1 MTAERLYKRVT
12 SLQSYMNLFKSFGL
26 FGCPAKVV
34 CLIFVEGDIT
44 AKVMERWLCSKT
56 ISDCA
61 KALLGAYYVG
71 GGLPAALAFI
81 KWLGIDTEFEPD
93 VVEEA
98 IRTASGWTYL
108 PKIHEIETLES
119 KIGYKFTVKGLLLES
134 ITHASQQELGVFFCY
149 QRLEFLGDSVLDLLI
164 TWHLFQRYKDIDPG
178 ELTDLRSAS
187 VNNENLAHKVAVRHK
202 LQQHLQHNSGLL
214 LEKITEFVKRLED
227 SDENKYMLL
236 SNGTSK
242 VPKVL
247 GDMVE
252 SIAGAVLIDTKLD
265 LDKVWEIFEPLLS
278 PIATPENL
286 ELPPLRELTELCSH
300 HGYFLNTTCT
310 NEGDMYEK
318 GFLHSRY
325 ASKGMQAEEKIASH
339 KEYVEKSCSLMLDIE
354 IPMPAK
360 HDEVV
365 NSKNVSGVRVK
376 VQKGGPRTTLHELC
390 KRCQWPMP
398 TFETVDWKP
407 SHQLAVY
414 EVALRTNTIAVL
426 ETGSGKT
433 MISIMLVKH
442 FGEELKKRGDQR
454 LILFL
459 APTVHLVVQQYETIK
474 VHTDLDVQYYCGA
487 KAVDAWSIACWQ
499 KEVFTYQVMVMT
511 PQILLDVLRKG
522 FLNLDMVH
530 LMVIDECHHAW
541 GNHPYNRLMK
551 EFYHKSV
558 LKPHIFGMTASPIL
572 RKELEA
578 ILDSKICTV
587 ADRSEINM
595 FVPLAKEVNRYYDA
609 KLFIHE
615 EFKTKLRLLLD
626 KYDASL
632 VQLGKSS
639 LDNYNDSDDIIK
651 ASKKDLSNYYD
662 KICHCMDELGLVCA
676 IEATK
681 ICIDA
686 VSSSNSAD
694 CHDFVMVIVAQ
705 CKSFLEEVLQKLA
718 ERLPEDFELLLKT
731 ENDCGEAV
739 QKGYISSK
747 LYELIQIIR
756 SLGIPSQ
763 VVCLIFVERD
773 ITAKVMESGNL
784 QQRDLLFDIIKSK
797 HSTVDIALNRD
808 QDSLVSRV
816 SIDED
821 LGAYYVD
828 STGASVTAESSVSL
842 INTYCQNLPR
852 DKYFTPKPI
861 FRFTLDGEYYE
872 CTITL
877 PPNAAIQT
885 IVGPANQNSHVA
897 KKLACLEACKRLHQS
912 GALNDHLLPCVQE
925 HLNDVKAE
933 KTGESAKGAGTT
945 KRKEL
950 HGTTM
955 AHAMSGT
962 WAHQN
967 DGIILQGYKLNFSC
981 NRIGENYSAFIL
993 LTDAILDQD
1002 VACKEIDLYL
1012 IDKMVKADISPC
1024 GPIALDKKQVDQGKL
1039 FQELFFNGLFGK
1051 LFTGSKSSGVSRK
1064 FLLSDDRSLW
1074 NTSNMYMLLPL
1085 DSSCAHKHDKVS
1097 INWKAISASASVVK
1111 FMREIYSSRGQN
1123 GPVVDSKCGSSEAGG
1138 STPDMIHLA
1147 NRFAELHSLKGVV
1160 VLAIHTGRIYC
1171 VLDVVTGLT
1180 ADSPFDGNSRKQ
1192 SSDTWTFAEYFNK
1205 KYGIVLQHPRQPLLL
1220 LKSSHNPHNLL
1231 SSKPGTE
1238 GNFILKRSNG
1248 KNVALNHVHMPP
1260 ELLVDIDV
1268 PYEVLKS
1275 FYLLPSLM
1283 YRVESLMLAC
1293 QLRKEISFC
1302 SSNPIPSFLILEAI
1316 TTLRCCED
1324 FSMERLELLGDS
1336 VLKYAV
1342 SCSLFLKFPGK
1353 HEGKL
1358 SSDRI
1363 KIIRNAT
1370 LHSLGTKR
1378 GIQGYIRDAAFEPRR
1393 WVAPGHISIHRVPCK
1408 CGLNDN
1414 EVLNRILDTNSNK
1427 SIVIG
1432 KACDRGHRWLCS
1444 KTISDCV
1451 EALIGAYYV
1460 GGGLPAALAFIKW
1473 LGIDTEFE
1481 PDMVEEAIRTASG
1494 WTYLPKIHEIET
1506 LESKIGY
1513 KFTVKGLLL
1522 ESITHASQQELGVFF
1537 CYQRLEFLGD
1547 SVLDLLITWH
1557 LFQRYKDIDPG
1568 ELTDLRSASV
1578 NNENFA
1584 QVAVRH
1590 KLQQHLQH
1598 NSGLLLEQITEFVKR
1613 LEDSYENKYMLLS
1626 NGSSKVPKVLGDMVE
1641 SIAGA
1646 VLIDTKLDLDK
1657 VWEIFEP
1664 LLSPIATPENL
1675 ELPPLREL
1683 TELCSHHGYF
1693 LNTTCTNEGDMN
1705 VAVLEV
1711 QLEDVLLV
1719 REGREK
1725 NKKAAKGQAAYL
1737 LLKDLEEKGFLH
1749 SRYASKGTQ
1758 AEEKIASHKE
1768 SVEKSCSLMLDIE
1781 IPMPAK
1787 HDEVVN
1793 SKNVSGVG
1801 PGKPVALTVKMQKG
1815 GPRTALYELCK
1826 RCQWPMPT
1834 FETVDWKPSGDQMD
1848 ECTGGGDANRHMFVS
1863 GITLHIPNSTIIK
1876 RKGDRRP
1883 DKKSSQDSA
1892 ALTML
1897 YELDKQGRCQIEVQQ
1912 PTERIS

>member
-1 MTAERLYKRVT
+1 MSPSKRPID
-12 SLQSYMNLFKSFGL
+12 SADG
-26 FGCPAKVV
+26 
-34 CLIFVEGDIT
+34 EGSPVT
-44 AKVMERWLCSKT
+44 AKKQKHE
-56 ISDCA
+56 
-61 KALLGAYYVG
+61 
-71 GGLPAALAFI
+71 PE
-81 KWLGIDTEFEPD
+81 EFEP
-93 VVEEA
+93 
-98 IRTASGWTYL
+98 R
-108 PKIHEIETLES
+108 
-119 KIGYKFTVKGLLLES
+119 
-134 ITHASQQELGVFFCY
+134 
-149 QRLEFLGDSVLDLLI
+149 
-164 TWHLFQRYKDIDPG
+164 
-178 ELTDLRSAS
+178 
-187 VNNENLAHKVAVRHK
+187 
-202 LQQHLQHNSGLL
+202 
-214 LEKITEFVKRLED
+214 
-227 SDENKYMLL
+227 
-236 SNGTSK
+236 
-242 VPKVL
+242 
-247 GDMVE
+247 
-252 SIAGAVLIDTKLD
+252 
-265 LDKVWEIFEPLLS
+265 
-278 PIATPENL
+278 
-286 ELPPLRELTELCSH
+286 
-300 HGYFLNTTCT
+300 
-310 NEGDMYEK
+310 
-318 GFLHSRY
+318 
-325 ASKGMQAEEKIASH
+325 
-339 KEYVEKSCSLMLDIE
+339 
-354 IPMPAK
+354 
-360 HDEVV
+360 
-365 NSKNVSGVRVK
+365 
-376 VQKGGPRTTLHELC
+376 
-390 KRCQWPMP
+390 
-398 TFETVDWKP
+398 

-433 MISIMLVKH
+433 MISVMLVKH

-474 VHTDLDVQYYCGA
+474 VHTDVDVQYCCGA
-487 KAVDAWSIACWQ
+487 KAVDAWSIASWQ
-499 KEVFTYQVMVMT
+499 KEVSTYQVMVMT

-530 LMVIDECHHAW
+530 LMVIDECHHAL
-541 GNHPYNRLMK
+541 GDHPYNKLMK

-572 RKELEA
+572 RKGISSTADCEGQLSELEA

-595 FVPLAKEVNRYYDA
+595 FVPSAKEVNRYYDA

-615 EFKTKLRLLLD
+615 ELKTKLRLLLD

-639 LDNYNDSDDIIK
+639 LDNYNDTDDIIK
-651 ASKKDLSNYYD
+651 APKKDLSSYYD

-686 VSSSNSAD
+686 VSSSNSTD
-694 CHDFVMVIVAQ
+694 RHDFVMVNVAQ

-718 ERLPEDFELLLKT
+718 ERLPADFELLLKT
-731 ENDCGEAV
+731 ENDCAAAV

-756 SLGIPSQ
+756 SLGMPSQ
-763 VVCLIFVERD
+763 VVCLIFVERN
-773 ITAKVMESGNL
+773 ITAKVLERFIKKVCFLSHFTVSYLAGGSSSVDALTPKTQKDTLDSFRSGKANLLFTTDVAEEGTDVPDCSCVIRFDLPKTARSYIQSHGRARQAGSHYVIMLERGNL
-784 QQRDLLFDIIKSK
+784 QQRDLLFDIIKNK

-808 QDSLVSRV
+808 QDSLVSIV
-816 SIDED
+816 SINED

-828 STGASVTAESSVSL
+828 STGASVTADSSVSL

-861 FRFTLDGEYYE
+861 FRFTLDGGYYE

-925 HLNDVKAE
+925 HLDDVKAE

-950 HGTTM
+950 HGMTT

-993 LTDAILDQD
+993 LIDAILDQD

-1024 GPIALDKKQVDQGKL
+1024 GPIALDKKQQVDQGKL

-1064 FLLSDDRSLW
+1064 FLLSDNRSLW

-1123 GPVVDSKCGSSEAGG
+1123 GPVVDSKCGSSETRG
-1138 STPDMIHLA
+1138 SMPDMIHLA
-1147 NRFAELHSLKGVV
+1147 NRFAEPQSLKGVV

-1192 SSDTWTFAEYFNK
+1192 SSDTWTFSEYFSK

-1231 SSKPGTE
+1231 SSKSGTE
-1238 GNFILKRSNG
+1238 GNFVPKRSNG
-1248 KNVALNHVHMPP
+1248 KNVSLNHVHMPP

-1370 LHSLGTKR
+1370 LHSLGTKH

-1414 EVLNRILDTNSNK
+1414 EVPNIILDTISDK

-1557 LFQRYKDIDPG
+1557 LFQRHKDIDPG

-1613 LEDSYENKYMLLS
+1613 LEDSDENKYMLLS

-1646 VLIDTKLDLDK
+1646 ILIDTKLDLDK

-1768 SVEKSCSLMLDIE
+1768 SVEKSGSLMLDIE
-1781 IPMPAK
+1781 IPTPAK
-1787 HDEVVN
+1787 HGEVVN
-1793 SKNVSGVG
+1793 SKNVSVPS

-1826 RCQWPMPT
+1826 RCQWPMPS
-1834 FETVDWKPSGDQMD
+1834 FETLEWKPSGDQMN
-1848 ECTGGGDANRHMFVS
+1848 ECTEGGDANRHMFVS

-1897 YELDKQGRCQIEVQQ
+1897 YELEKLGRCQIEVQQ
-1912 PTERIS
+1912 PAERIS

>member
-1 MTAERLYKRVT
+1 MSPSKRPIDSADGGGSPV
-12 SLQSYMNLFKSFGL
+12 
-26 FGCPAKVV
+26 
-34 CLIFVEGDIT
+34 T
-44 AKVMERWLCSKT
+44 AKKQKHE
-56 ISDCA
+56 
-61 KALLGAYYVG
+61 
-71 GGLPAALAFI
+71 PE
-81 KWLGIDTEFEPD
+81 EFEP
-93 VVEEA
+93 
-98 IRTASGWTYL
+98 R
-108 PKIHEIETLES
+108 
-119 KIGYKFTVKGLLLES
+119 
-134 ITHASQQELGVFFCY
+134 
-149 QRLEFLGDSVLDLLI
+149 
-164 TWHLFQRYKDIDPG
+164 
-178 ELTDLRSAS
+178 
-187 VNNENLAHKVAVRHK
+187 
-202 LQQHLQHNSGLL
+202 
-214 LEKITEFVKRLED
+214 
-227 SDENKYMLL
+227 
-236 SNGTSK
+236 
-242 VPKVL
+242 
-247 GDMVE
+247 
-252 SIAGAVLIDTKLD
+252 
-265 LDKVWEIFEPLLS
+265 
-278 PIATPENL
+278 
-286 ELPPLRELTELCSH
+286 
-300 HGYFLNTTCT
+300 
-310 NEGDMYEK
+310 
-318 GFLHSRY
+318 
-325 ASKGMQAEEKIASH
+325 
-339 KEYVEKSCSLMLDIE
+339 
-354 IPMPAK
+354 
-360 HDEVV
+360 
-365 NSKNVSGVRVK
+365 
-376 VQKGGPRTTLHELC
+376 
-390 KRCQWPMP
+390 
-398 TFETVDWKP
+398 

-414 EVALRTNTIAVL
+414 QVALRTNTIAVL

-433 MISIMLVKH
+433 MISVMLVKH

-474 VHTDLDVQYYCGA
+474 VHTDVDVQYCCGA
-487 KAVDAWSIACWQ
+487 KAVDAWSIASWQ
-499 KEVFTYQVMVMT
+499 KEVSTYQVMVMT

-530 LMVIDECHHAW
+530 LM
-541 GNHPYNRLMK
+541 

-572 RKELEA
+572 RKGISSTADCEGQLSELEA

-595 FVPLAKEVNRYYDA
+595 FVPSAKEVNRYYDA

-615 EFKTKLRLLLD
+615 ELKTKLRLLLD

-639 LDNYNDSDDIIK
+639 LDNYHDTDDIIK
-651 ASKKDLSNYYD
+651 APKKDLSSYYD

-676 IEATK
+676 IEA
-681 ICIDA
+681 
-686 VSSSNSAD
+686 N
-694 CHDFVMVIVAQ
+694 
-705 CKSFLEEVLQKLA
+705 
-718 ERLPEDFELLLKT
+718 
-731 ENDCGEAV
+731 
-739 QKGYISSK
+739 
-747 LYELIQIIR
+747 
-756 SLGIPSQ
+756 
-763 VVCLIFVERD
+763 
-773 ITAKVMESGNL
+773 
-784 QQRDLLFDIIKSK
+784 LLFTTD
-797 HSTVDIALNRD
+797 VAEEG
-808 QDSLVSRV
+808 
-816 SIDED
+816 IDVPDCSCVIHFD
-821 LGAYYVD
+821 LPKTARSYIQSHGRARQAGSHYVIML
-828 STGASVTAESSVSL
+828 E
-842 INTYCQNLPR
+842 R
-852 DKYFTPKPI
+852 YFTPKPI
-861 FRFTLDGEYYE
+861 FRFTLDGGYYE

-925 HLNDVKAE
+925 HLDDVKAE

-950 HGTTM
+950 HGMTT

-993 LTDAILDQD
+993 LIDAILDQD

-1024 GPIALDKKQVDQGKL
+1024 GPIALDKKQVDQGKF

-1064 FLLSDDRSLW
+1064 FLLSDNRSLW

-1085 DSSCAHKHDKVS
+1085 ESSCAHKHDKVS

-1123 GPVVDSKCGSSEAGG
+1123 GPVVDSKCGSSETRG
-1138 STPDMIHLA
+1138 SMPDTIHLA
-1147 NRFAELHSLKGVV
+1147 NRFAEPQSLKGVV

-1192 SSDTWTFAEYFNK
+1192 SSDTWTFSEYFNK

-1231 SSKPGTE
+1231 SSKSGTE
-1238 GNFILKRSNG
+1238 GNFVPKRSNG
-1248 KNVALNHVHMPP
+1248 KNVSLNHVHMPP

-1414 EVLNRILDTNSNK
+1414 EVPNIILDTISDK

-1557 LFQRYKDIDPG
+1557 LFQRHKDIDPG

-1613 LEDSYENKYMLLS
+1613 LEDSDENKYMLLS

-1646 VLIDTKLDLDK
+1646 ILIDTKLDLDK

-1781 IPMPAK
+1781 IPTPAK
-1787 HDEVVN
+1787 HGEVVN
-1793 SKNVSGVG
+1793 SKNVSVPS
-1801 PGKPVALTVKMQKG
+1801 PGRKEGRKEGRK
-1815 GPRTALYELCK
+1815 
-1826 RCQWPMPT
+1826 
-1834 FETVDWKPSGDQMD
+1834 
-1848 ECTGGGDANRHMFVS
+1848 H
-1863 GITLHIPNSTIIK
+1863 NSN
-1876 RKGDRRP
+1876 
-1883 DKKSSQDSA
+1883 
-1892 ALTML
+1892 
-1897 YELDKQGRCQIEVQQ
+1897 C
-1912 PTERIS
+1912 